1 MVKLSAF
8 VGLSI
13 WLFLVK
19 ESLSHEAS
27 TNKTESLDS
36 ENELKRMLS
45 FVRPLM
51 GILRSDPRIKRS
63 TDLPETGWLSS
74 SRTLPKEER
83 DGGGSYGGS
92 YGGGSSYGYE
102 SCCNDGHDYLG
113 LISLISLGLLFLFL
127 IQLLSTT
134 TAAAARKKRSN
145 DNDLHSLEELL
156 SQEDIGM
163 GVI

>member
-13 WLFLVK
+13 CLFLVK

-36 ENELKRMLS
+36 KNELKRMLS

-74 SRTLPKEER
+74 SRALPKVER
-83 DGGGSYGGS
+83 DGGG

-134 TAAAARKKRSN
+134 TAAAGRKKRSN

-163 GVI
+163 GEI